1 MRQAAMRY
9 GPFAFLQGNGRKLLQ
24 HEQGAKRMTADA
36 KPGNGKALDRA
47 AVRDFLL
54 SNPDF
59 VREDAELMAAL
70 ARRDTD
76 GGVIDLG
83 TAARDKLVEEIHQ
96 LQALNESIVETARAN
111 LATQSQIHMAL
122 LALLEVDSL
131 AALDRKISSR
141 LTGALGVDVCRI
153 LIEGHAPLKNGES
166 ILGAAEGFVGEVLGE
181 KVERLGPVEPGK
193 AMALY
198 GQQGARV
205 KSEAVVRLDFGGHD
219 GLMALAARDAQL
231 FESGQGTELL
241 NFLARAIERM
251 ILQWLHKS

>member
-1 MRQAAMRY
+1 MPARMDSDEATTLDPRAM
-9 GPFAFLQGNGRKLLQ
+9 
-24 HEQGAKRMTADA
+24 
-36 KPGNGKALDRA
+36 
-47 AVRDFLL
+47 RDFLL
-54 SNPDF
+54 ANPDF

-70 ARRDTD
+70 ARRDAA

-83 TAARDKLVEEIHQ
+83 TAAREKLIEEIHQ

-122 LALLEVDSL
+122 LALLEVDGL

-141 LTGALGVDVCRI
+141 LTGALGVDVCRV

-181 KVERLGPVEPGK
+181 KVERLGPVDPQR

-205 KSEAVVRLDFGGHD
+205 RSEAVVRLDFGGHD